1 MISLVRVFPVCSFEE
16 ASNLAIHGQ
25 LSEDSLASLDSKT
38 SSIYQHSLLSAPQ
51 YFSRLLN
58 HTLEDII
65 LSYFLQGLIRFFS
78 LRQSSNPELM
88 LHVVSIYEDMHICM
102 NALCLYHLYKL

>member
-1 MISLVRVFPVCSFEE
+1 MGSSIGLNNILPASFASVNILANRLAEFTGQSVYYDFFGARVSYYHSFEE

-58 HTLEDII
+58 HTLEDIYSE
-65 LSYFLQGLIRFFS
+65 LFLQGLIPF
-78 LRQSSNPELM
+78 L
-88 LHVVSIYEDMHICM
+88 
-102 NALCLYHLYKL
+102 